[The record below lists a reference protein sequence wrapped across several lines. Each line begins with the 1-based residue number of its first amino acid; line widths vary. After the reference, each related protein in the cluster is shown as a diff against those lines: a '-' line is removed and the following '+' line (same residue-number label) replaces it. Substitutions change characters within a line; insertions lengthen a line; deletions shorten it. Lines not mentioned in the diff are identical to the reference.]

1 MWLTDWCVG
10 ECDPLSGGVWLT
22 EPRGSDHFDDPA
34 SRINRVACCGVCCNV
49 IMLQRGKSVGGPPAA
64 IDVAFDAF
72 YRVELHSLVALAT
85 SLTGDAGH
93 GPELAQ
99 EALLRTYRSWET
111 VSRLDRPGAW
121 TRRVLINL
129 TIDAHRRAQR
139 EERATRRAANART
152 TEQASS
158 PVDPVSEQFWAA
170 VRALPDRQR
179 HAVALHYIDDLS
191 VAEVA
196 RVLEVTEGT
205 VKTSLHMARKSLALR
220 LGVAEG
226 GELR

>member
-1 MWLTDWCVG
+1 MG
-10 ECDPLSGGVWLT
+10 
-22 EPRGSDHFDDPA
+22 H
-34 SRINRVACCGVCCNV
+34 
-49 IMLQRGKSVGGPPAA
+49 PPAA
-64 IDVAFDAF
+64 VDAAFDAF
-72 YRVELHSLVALAT
+72 YRAELHSLVALAT

-93 GPELAQ
+93 GAELAQ

-129 TIDAHRRAQR
+129 TIDAHRRTQR
-139 EERATRRAANART
+139 EERATRRVVGSRMAEPSSAPAEAA
-152 TEQASS
+152 
-158 PVDPVSEQFWAA
+158 SEQFWSAA
-170 VRALPDRQR
+170 RALPDRQR
-179 HAVALHYIDDLS
+179 HTVALHYIDDLS

-196 RVLEVTEGT
+196 RVLEVTEGS

-226 GELR
+226 GEVR

>member
-1 MWLTDWCVG
+1 MGRCTG
-10 ECDPLSGGVWLT
+10 DPNTRKDL
-22 EPRGSDHFDDPA
+22 RG
-34 SRINRVACCGVCCNV
+34 RINHVACCGVCCNV
-49 IMLQRGKSVGGPPAA
+49 IMLHRSERVGGRSATA
-64 IDVAFDAF
+64 DAAFDAF
-72 YRVELHSLVALAT
+72 YRAELHSLVALAT

-93 GPELAQ
+93 GAELAQ

-111 VSRLDRPGAW
+111 VRTLDRPGAW
-121 TRRVLINL
+121 TRHVLINL

-139 EERATRRAANART
+139 EERATRRVASRMA
-152 TEQASS
+152 EPSS
-158 PVDPVSEQFWAA
+158 PPAEAVSEQFWSA

-196 RVLEVTEGT
+196 RVLEVTDAT

-226 GELR
+226 GEVR